1 MLREL
6 GAFFLLF
13 SFLSLVL
20 HMSGMMLLLGTA
32 ALVVF
37 AIDLLP
43 PRFASRFRSSK
54 LRETP
59 GSIKN

>member
-20 HMSGMMLLLGTA
+20 HMSGMMQLLGAA
-32 ALVVF
+32 ALIVF
-37 AIDLLP
+37 AIDLFP
-43 PRFASRFRSSK
+43 PRFTSRFRSSK

-59 GSIKN
+59 SSMRN